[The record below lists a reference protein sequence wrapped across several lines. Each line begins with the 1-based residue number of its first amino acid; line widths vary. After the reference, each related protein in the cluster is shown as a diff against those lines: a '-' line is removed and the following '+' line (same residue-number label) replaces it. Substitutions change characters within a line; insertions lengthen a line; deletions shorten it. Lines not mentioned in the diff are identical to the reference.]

1 MTLTREE
8 AILAVRVYAGW
19 QYDTDINVWGIASR
33 ELYVQRYL
41 DSCKDLPDN
50 FLIPIGKMA
59 LEAMQNPVGDLVK
72 QLRTLQAL

>member
-8 AILAVRVYAGW
+8 AILAIRVYAGW
-19 QYDTDINVWGIASR
+19 QFDTDINVWGLASR
-33 ELYVQRYL
+33 EAYVQRYI
-41 DSCKDLPDN
+41 DSVKDLPDN
-50 FLIPIGKMA
+50 FLIGIGKMA

>member
-19 QYDTDINVWGIASR
+19 QFDTDINVWGLASR
-33 ELYVQRYL
+33 EAYVQRYL
-41 DSCKDLPDN
+41 DSVKDLPDN

-59 LEAMQNPVGDLVK
+59 LEAMQNPVGDLVR

>member
-19 QYDTDINVWGIASR
+19 QFDTDINVWGLASR
-33 ELYVQRYL
+33 EAYVQRYL
-41 DSCKDLPDN
+41 DSVKDLPDN
-50 FLIPIGKMA
+50 FLIPLGQMA